1 MKKMKMES
9 TNVMT
14 IREGYKEFKRFCESR
29 NYSKYT
35 IAHYDNTIH
44 NFELFHN
51 IDNKTDTL
59 NQGLVEDYASYLLRK
74 GLKGTTVATYI
85 CSLRTILYYLMQ
97 KEYIEPFKIIKPKYD
112 RPIKE
117 IYTDAELKLLLK
129 KPNIKSCSFAEYRN
143 WVLVNFLISTGQ
155 RKNTVLNLKIK
166 DIDLENALMTLRVV
180 KNRKPTVLPLA
191 TKITEVLREYIGYR
205 KGDKESYLFC
215 NITGGQMKDGCLTWA
230 IKKYNLSRGVEQSSI
245 HAFRHTYAKKYLLGG
260 GNVYMLQK
268 LMMHSDLSTTQQY
281 LNLYIK
287 DLQKDYELF
296 NPLEQLINNNSKI
309 KMNRD

>member
-1 MKKMKMES
+1 MKKMKLEIN
-9 TNVMT
+9 NVMT

-44 NFELFHN
+44 NFELFHS
-51 IDNKTDTL
+51 IDNKADTL
-59 NQGLVEDYASYLLRK
+59 NQQLIQDYASYLIKK
-74 GLKGTTVATYI
+74 GLKGKTVATYI

-97 KEYIEPFKIIKPKYD
+97 KEYIETFKIRKPKYD

-117 IYTDAELKLLLK
+117 VYTDAELKLILK

-155 RKNTVLNLKIK
+155 RKNTVMNLKIK
-166 DIDLENALMTLRVV
+166 DIDLQNGLMTLRVV

-191 TKITEVLREYIGYR
+191 PKIIEILREYISYR
-205 KGDKESYLFC
+205 KGDKENYLFC
-215 NITGGQMKDGCLTWA
+215 SVMGEQMTDGCITCA
-230 IKKYNLSRGVEQSSI
+230 IKSHNLSRGVEQTSI
-245 HAFRHTYAKKYLLGG
+245 HAFRHTFAKKYLLGG
-260 GNVYMLQK
+260 GNVFMLQK

-296 NPLEQLINNNSKI
+296 NPLEQLLETKTEI
-309 KMNRD
+309 KMSL